1 MNLGQDVSHE
11 KKATHTGAAHQ
22 EAWESGCDAGGRHS
36 GSVVNCHRFLLTT
49 IAKNDSGHQ
58 RDELFTIEL
67 LLVTKHK
74 LDGLVPDG
82 LVSQTN

>member
-1 MNLGQDVSHE
+1 M
-11 KKATHTGAAHQ
+11 
-22 EAWESGCDAGGRHS
+22 
-36 GSVVNCHRFLLTT
+36 NCHRFLLTT